1 VTIMKHSSELESLR
15 QRLDTY
21 LAQDEQGSFLAAV
34 RRRSEDQLRPRTK
47 DGRFRPS
54 AIVVLVVVLTMLS
67 ILTFAAFTV
76 VRP

>member
-21 LAQDEQGSFLAAV
+21 LAQDEQGSFFAAV

-47 DGRFRPS
+47 DGRFHPS
-54 AIVVLVVVLTMLS
+54 AMVVLVMVLTILS

-76 VRP
+76 VHP